1 MGRDKAVVQAVRA
14 TKKAVRDTR
23 GAALVEFVIVVS
35 LLVTILFAM
44 IDFGLMLNAK
54 LVISAAAREGAR
66 RAAIEGGA
74 TTAVYERIRQQLAL
88 GQIDPDSAEISIS
101 PRTATYG
108 TAITVRLA
116 CPYRPTFP
124 ILREVMG
131 EEVPLEAVTIAR
143 SEKIR

>member
-1 MGRDKAVVQAVRA
+1 M
-14 TKKAVRDTR
+14 
-23 GAALVEFVIVVS
+23 VEFVIVVS

-44 IDFGLMLNAK
+44 VDFGLMLNAK
-54 LVISAAAREGAR
+54 LVLAAAAREGAR

-74 TTAVYERIRQQLAL
+74 TTVVYDRIRQQLSL
-88 GQIDPDSAEISIS
+88 GQIDPELAEITIS

-116 CPYRPTFP
+116 YGYRPSFP
-124 ILREVMG
+124 ILRGVMG
-131 EEVPLEAVTIAR
+131 ERVPLEAVTIAR